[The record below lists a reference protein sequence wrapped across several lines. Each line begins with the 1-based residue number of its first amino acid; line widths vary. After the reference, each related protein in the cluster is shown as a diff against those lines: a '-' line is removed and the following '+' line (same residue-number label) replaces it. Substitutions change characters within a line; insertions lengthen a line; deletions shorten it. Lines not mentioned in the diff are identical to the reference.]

1 MNSGNSHVGKGGNII
16 VSGQRVF
23 IPDVKIVNYLEGGK
37 GFEGK
42 FNEENGRE
50 LTRPR
55 KVKTDK
61 GLVRSR
67 DAAIVRERVDMIIIH
82 ADITQSSAACY
93 RVLLNRG
100 LSSHFGIDWDGTIY
114 QWADTAS
121 LTMHAGAWNN
131 RSIGI
136 DMNCLLYNHLK
147 KTNPPKGQGER
158 PIEQM
163 EIQGHPWMSYGYT
176 DEQYE
181 ALIALIATLKEQY
194 PKIDLAVPV
203 TSDGEVVPH
212 FIPDVDGGGRA
223 EKVGIYGHW
232 HVNPEKADPGPA
244 FDWRRLISGLTG
256 RSNAFPI
263 TWTRKQQRANW
274 RNKREIRKLARQYF
288 KRNEVGNDTGGYFPV
303 GLSGTW
309 HGGVHFPIPVG
320 SEVRAMLDGTVV
332 AARNGPTPAGGSNN
346 FVLLKHEIDFDPR
359 EDKERTFVFYSLYM
373 HLQRFAMDAES
384 VKKKRLPSGLTQMP
398 EWFATL
404 TKVDKGEEELPEED
418 EDEDED
424 DSGKKGRRKKGRKG
438 RRKKKGRRD
447 RDDRD
452 RDDRDRDDRNADDRD
467 GDDEDDEDDEDDDI
481 EAPVTDEVAVGCAD
495 PDLKRVTNS
504 VGEGVTALR
513 AHNVAL
519 FATSGAD
526 AILVKAGKVLG
537 AAGPLLGE
545 GGESCEGTV
554 HVEIFADG
562 RWRDAVDLVGQHGGH
577 WLEYAPDPNPTLQID
592 TDDIWAIILQDDS
605 ERAKVLRGDFLSE
618 DRRVEAETIRDFYD
632 DEGPEASRLKSR
644 LRKGITRHVS
654 EWSDQVDWYRAL
666 AASQTGKDVGKAIET
681 QLLMNSRGG
690 LLKTLF
696 AREIQR
702 FTPFIWLTEDV
713 AKHIDL
719 QYGDTWD
726 GVLYHFHP
734 IHFLQWITF
743 ETTRTQGKV
752 FTKMNKSD
760 IRKERRKYRKEQ
772 ARIRREARGK
782 IDPDLLE
789 DEHGDVFVVDDIDEL
804 ANPTNVL
811 EELWDAGDFADEWE
825 LRD

>member
-1 MNSGNSHVGKGGNII
+1 MSGNSTHVGKGGSII
-16 VSGQRVF
+16 VSGEKVF
-23 IPDVKIVNYLEGGK
+23 IPDVKVVNYQEGGS
-37 GFEGK
+37 GFESK
-42 FNEENGRE
+42 FNTESGRE

-55 KVKTDK
+55 KIKTDK
-61 GLVRSR
+61 GIVRTR
-67 DAAIVRERVDMIIIH
+67 DAGPVREVVDMVIIH
-82 ADITQSSAACY
+82 ADITQSSAVCY
-93 RVLLNRG
+93 RVLLSRG

-136 DMNCLLYNHLK
+136 DMNCMLFNHLK
-147 KTNPPKGQGER
+147 SSNPPKGQGER

-181 ALIALIATLKEQY
+181 ALIALLSTLKEQY

-212 FIPDVDGGGRA
+212 FIPDVDGGNRA

-256 RSNAFPI
+256 RSNAFPV
-263 TWTRKQQRANW
+263 TWTRKQARANW
-274 RNKREIRKLARQYF
+274 RNKREIQTLAAQYF
-288 KRNEVGNDTGGYFPV
+288 KRNEVGNDSGGYFPV
-303 GLSGTW
+303 GLNGTW
-309 HGGVHFPIPVG
+309 HGGIHLPIRSG
-320 SEVRAMLDGTVV
+320 ADVRAMLDGTVV
-332 AARNGPTPAGGSNN
+332 AARNGPVPSGGSNN
-346 FVLLKHEIDFDPR
+346 FVLLRHEIDFDPR

-373 HLQRFAMDAES
+373 HLQRFAMDPES
-384 VKKKRLPSGLTQMP
+384 VKKKVLPGNLAQMP

-404 TKVDKGEEELPEED
+404 TKVDKGEEEIPEEED
-418 EDEDED
+418 EDD
-424 DSGKKGRRKKGRKG
+424 DGKGRKKKKGKKGKKDKKD
-438 RRKKKGRRD
+438 KKKKD
-447 RDDRD
+447 KKAKKKVAKDSRDDD
-452 RDDRDRDDRNADDRD
+452 SDDTDEDA
-467 GDDEDDEDDEDDDI
+467 DDEDGEIDG
-481 EAPVTDEVAVGCAD
+481 PVTDEDAVGCAD
-495 PDLKRVTNS
+495 ADVTRVTNS
-504 VGEGVTALR
+504 VGNGVTALR
-513 AHNVAL
+513 GANVAL
-519 FATSGAD
+519 FERSGAE

-537 AAGPLLGE
+537 HAGPLLGV

-562 RWRDAVDLVGQHGGH
+562 RWRDAVDLVGQHGAH
-577 WLEYAPDPNPTLQID
+577 WLEYDPDPNPTLQID
-592 TDDIWAIILQDDS
+592 TDDVWAVVLQDDD
-605 ERAKVLRGDFLSE
+605 ERSRVLRGDFLSE
-618 DRRVEAETIRDFYD
+618 DRRVEAATIREFYED
-632 DEGPEASRLKSR
+632 GGPEADRLKRR

-654 EWSDQVDWYRAL
+654 EWSDQVDWYRVL
-666 AASQTGKDVGKAIET
+666 AGAQEGKDVGKAIERE
-681 QLLMNSRGG
+681 LLQDSQNN

-702 FTPFIWLTEDV
+702 FTPFVWLTEEV

-719 QYGDTWD
+719 QFGDTWD

-752 FTKMNKSD
+752 FTKMNKAD
-760 IRKERRKYRKEQ
+760 ITKERRKYRKEQ
-772 ARIRREARGK
+772 DRIRTEARGK

-789 DEHGDVFVVDDIDEL
+789 DDHGDAFIVDEIDEL
-804 ANPTNVL
+804 ADPTSVL
-811 EELWDAGDFADEWE
+811 EDLWEAGDFPDEWE
-825 LRD
+825 RRD